1 MIRITDR
8 LEENEK
14 RAERTLILCWRMPC
28 NCGQDVR
35 HNEGGFYHK
44 MLYFYRF
51 EFPEADIF
59 IIVESDTRDFT
70 SEKREY
76 VLYKDYILL
85 ELEEWEKV
93 IFKEI
98 VEY

>member
-1 MIRITDR
+1 MKKEQKEHLYCVGECHVI
-8 LEENEK
+8 
-14 RAERTLILCWRMPC
+14 
-28 NCGQDVR
+28 GQDVR